1 MVALVAELTRH
12 KSKTVTL
19 EFTDG
24 EVVDAV
30 LLEVDSDEHEDITF
44 DVVRV
49 RQQIEG
55 TRYDARNV
63 YVAPINTVRR
73 VTPLE

>member
-12 KSKTVTL
+12 TSKSVTL
-19 EFTDG
+19 EFDDG

-30 LLEVDSDEHEDITF
+30 LLKVDSTEHDDITF
-44 DVVRV
+44 DVLRV
-49 RQQIEG
+49 RQRVEG

-63 YVAPINTVRR
+63 YVAPISTVRR
-73 VTPLE
+73 VTLLE